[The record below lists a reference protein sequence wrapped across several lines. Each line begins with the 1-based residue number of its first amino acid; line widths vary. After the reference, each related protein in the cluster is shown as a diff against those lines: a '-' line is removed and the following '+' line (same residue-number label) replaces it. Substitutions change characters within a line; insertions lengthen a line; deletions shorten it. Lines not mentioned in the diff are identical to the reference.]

1 MNGHELGELF
11 GVPTNFYRP
20 ALTAS
25 IFIPGHLLVY
35 GFTVYNSNAAAQYVL
50 MFDANAVPADTAVPI
65 LALNATSKQLAGV
78 SWTPQGREFLEGF
91 VLCNSSTDTTKTVG
105 SADCFF
111 DVQYDVL
118 GG

>member
-1 MNGHELGELF
+1 VNGHELGEALY
-11 GVPTNFYRP
+11 VPTNFYRP

-25 IFIPGHLLVY
+25 IVVPGHILVY

-50 MFDANAVPADTAVPI
+50 MFDANELPANGLVPI
-65 LALNATSKQLAGV
+65 FAQSAATKQLSGV

-91 VLCNSSTDTTKTVG
+91 VLCNSSTDTTKTIG
-105 SADCFF
+105 AADCFF

-118 GG
+118 G

>member
-1 MNGHELGELF
+1 MNGHELGEALY
-11 GVPTNFYRP
+11 VPTNFYRP

-25 IFIPGHLLVY
+25 IVVPGHILVY

-50 MFDANAVPADTAVPI
+50 MFDANALPADTAVPI
-65 LALNATSKQLAGV
+65 LAQNAATKQLSGV

-91 VLCNSSTDTTKTVG
+91 VLCNSSTDTTKTIG
-105 SADCFF
+105 AADCFF

-118 GG
+118 G

>member
-1 MNGHELGELF
+1 VNGHELGEALY
-11 GVPTNFYRP
+11 VPTNFYRP

-25 IFIPGHLLVY
+25 IVVPGHILVY
-35 GFTVYNSNAAAQYVL
+35 GYEAYNSNAATQYVL
-50 MFDANAVPADTAVPI
+50 MFDANALPADGAVPI
-65 LALNATSKQLAGV
+65 IAQNAATKTLVGN

-105 SADCFF
+105 AADCFF

-118 GG
+118 G